1 MNKSILTLLLLF
13 FSGCTVY
20 TEKQS
25 EALSRSVYASK
36 DSVEAAR
43 FDLTEQYVNES
54 TRLVKPPK
62 NRIEIGSIYKSVSL
76 NTKPDP
82 SFDESKEKTKNK
94 PKQRVLII
102 PEKFKNDNVV
112 AVNSQEYDTLLKSK
126 EIYDQLEKD
135 HSLLVEEKK
144 NVDKELTIQL
154 ENRDKMV
161 RDLNELQRKIA
172 EKDLAL
178 MKRNIVIFGLV
189 CSIGAAIFLRIK
201 GIL

>member
-178 MKRNIVIFGLV
+178 MKRNVVIFGLV